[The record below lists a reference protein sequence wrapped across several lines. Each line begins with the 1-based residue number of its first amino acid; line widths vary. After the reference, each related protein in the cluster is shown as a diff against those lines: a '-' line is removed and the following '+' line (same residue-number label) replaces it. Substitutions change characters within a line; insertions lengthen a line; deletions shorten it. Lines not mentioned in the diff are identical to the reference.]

1 MRHGPPHGA
10 LHVLALVNN
19 GARLS
24 EMAIPSP
31 QHKVQEEAVDLTLYW
46 PETETLFPSRC
57 FAGATASLPRAE

>member
-24 EMAIPSP
+24 EMAIPFP
-31 QHKVQEEAVDLTLYW
+31 QRKVQEEGADLYSGDRNNLKDD
-46 PETETLFPSRC
+46 L
-57 FAGATASLPRAE
+57 